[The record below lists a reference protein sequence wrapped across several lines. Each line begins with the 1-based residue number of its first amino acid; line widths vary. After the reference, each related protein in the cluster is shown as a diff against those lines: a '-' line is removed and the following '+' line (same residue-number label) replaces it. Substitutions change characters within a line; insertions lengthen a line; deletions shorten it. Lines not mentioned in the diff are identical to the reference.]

1 MSSCIN
7 CPKFASASTD
17 LPPQL
22 KAISWLVG
30 SWTSSS
36 ADGFYPT
43 IKPFKYH
50 EHLSIE
56 CLGQP
61 FLVFKYKKI

>member
-1 MSSCIN
+1 MKSCIN

-17 LPPQL
+17 LPLQL

-30 SWTSSS
+30 SWTSTS
-36 ADGFYPT
+36 ADGSYPT

-56 CLGQP
+56 YLGQP
-61 FLVFKYKKI
+61 FLVFKY